1 MDHKI
6 VKEKPDLIRDN
17 HSKAIINT
25 DSDGYN
31 KRLIERG
38 QAEQESM
45 KDNLLHR
52 LAAQSAKNENDI
64 NDINSKLDLLINLM
78 SK

>member
-6 VKEKPDLIRDN
+6 VKEQPELIRDN
-17 HSKAIINT
+17 HSKAIVNT

-31 KRLIERG
+31 KRLIER
-38 QAEQESM
+38 EKVKQESM
-45 KDNLLHR
+45 KDNFLHS
-52 LAAQSAKNENDI
+52 LAVQSAKNEKDI
-64 NDINSKLDLLINLM
+64 NDINSKLDVLIGLM

>member
-6 VKEKPDLIRDN
+6 VKENPELIRDN

-31 KRLIERG
+31 KRLIER
-38 QAEQESM
+38 QMIEKESY
-45 KDNLLHR
+45 KENLLQR
-52 LAAQSAKNENDI
+52 LAAQSVKNENDI
-64 NDINSKLDLLINLM
+64 NDINTKLDVLINLM